1 MGRFILSGSI
11 LFSSAVAV
19 TLAAQVQTSQTP
31 PPATGQT
38 TGQST
43 GQAAGTTG
51 STGQSTGAAG
61 QPATP
66 AASTAPATATPP
78 MTPAAAAERMSAQWK
93 LDKDLSSL
101 PSSPESL
108 SGSGNGGSSGRGG
121 YGGSGGGGSY
131 GGGGRRGYG
140 GRGGSGGGGGG
151 GGQRGGG
158 SGMSQDQMLEARAVL
173 REMSDPPQ
181 VLNVVASPDSIQLTS
196 DDGTVRKFTTN
207 GKKEQVDLG
216 TAKIDS
222 TSSWGD
228 GKLTQDISIGSLKI
242 ERTFQVTDQG
252 NQLIVAVRMPGRNG
266 GGGGGASSPGGN
278 GGANSRGGS
287 GGGGQTS
294 GPSSGAPIKAIYDR
308 AQQ

>member
-11 LFSSAVAV
+11 LLSSAVAA

-31 PPATGQT
+31 PPATTGQTGQT

-43 GQAAGTTG
+43 GTTTG
-51 STGQSTGAAG
+51 QTTGQTTGATG
-61 QPATP
+61 QPAT
-66 AASTAPATATPP
+66 STAATVTPTAKPP
-78 MTPAAAAERMSAQWK
+78 MTTAAAAEKMSAQWK

-101 PSSPESL
+101 PASPESL
-108 SGSGNGGSSGRGG
+108 PGSGSGSSGRGG

-131 GGGGRRGYG
+131 GAGGRRGYG
-140 GRGGSGGGGGG
+140 GRGGASGGG

-222 TSSWGD
+222 TTSWGD
-228 GKLTQDISIGSLKI
+228 GKLTQDIAIGSLKI

-252 NQLIVAVRMPGRNG
+252 NQLIVAVTMQGGRNG
-266 GGGGGASSPGGN
+266 AGGASSRGGN

-294 GPSSGAPIKAIYDR
+294 GSSSSMAPIKAIYDR

>member
-1 MGRFILSGSI
+1 
-11 LFSSAVAV
+11 
-19 TLAAQVQTSQTP
+19 
-31 PPATGQT
+31 
-38 TGQST
+38 
-43 GQAAGTTG
+43 
-51 STGQSTGAAG
+51 
-61 QPATP
+61 
-66 AASTAPATATPP
+66 

-101 PSSPESL
+101 PSSPQSL
-108 SGSGNGGSSGRGG
+108 PGSGNGGSSGRGG

-252 NQLIVAVRMPGRNG
+252 NQLIVAVTMPAGRNG
-266 GGGGGASSPGGN
+266 GGGGGGANTSGGN

-287 GGGGQTS
+287 GGGGQASGTS
-294 GPSSGAPIKAIYDR
+294 SSMAPIKAIYDR